1 MNPVE
6 KTLHEIRQVDY
17 QLKQLREWIAP
28 VLREIDQLKCW
39 RSQLVELK
47 DHFERQQTQ
56 VIRCPAKEPNR
67 PCAVKAKTKTV
78 DPTLE
83 KIAVLSPAQL
93 ASLMALLE
101 NDDENDST
109 SSA

>member
-6 KTLHEIRQVDY
+6 KTLHEIRQVDH

-47 DHFERQQTQ
+47 DHFERQQVRVT
-56 VIRCPAKEPNR
+56 RCSAKEPNR
-67 PCAVKAKTKTV
+67 PCAVKTKTV

-83 KIAVLSPAQL
+83 KIAALSPAQL
-93 ASLMALLE
+93 AALMALLE

>member
-6 KTLHEIRQVDY
+6 KTLHEIRQVDH
-17 QLKQLREWIAP
+17 QLTQLREWIAP
-28 VLREIDQLKCW
+28 VLQEIDQLKCW
-39 RSQLVELK
+39 RSQLVDLK
-47 DHFERQQTQ
+47 DHFERQQTR
-56 VIRCPAKEPNR
+56 VTRCPAKEPNR
-67 PCAVKAKTKTV
+67 PCAAKTKTV

-83 KIAVLSPAQL
+83 KIAALSPTQL

-109 SSA
+109 PSA

>member
-17 QLKQLREWIAP
+17 QIKQLKEWIAP
-28 VLREIDQLKCW
+28 VLKEIDHLNCW

-47 DHFERQQTQ
+47 DHFERQQTR
-56 VIRCPAKEPNR
+56 VTICPAKEPNR
-67 PCAVKAKTKTV
+67 PCAVKTKTV

-83 KIAVLSPAQL
+83 KIAALSPAQL

-101 NDDENDST
+101 NDDENDSAP
-109 SSA
+109 SA